1 MNKKKIYSAL
11 VLVLFATN
19 MVSQSF
25 ALSFWENYTFNN
37 TKTQKL
43 LKLNTKLER
52 YIKTESSKKIVKLK
66 NINDKSSY
74 KNEVNEILN
83 DIKDFNWNLAYDHD
97 SNFKNNLLLVK
108 QKARQY
114 KSLSQEIDSTI
125 KTWISPYKISIEE
138 KKKIESDILEIQKN
152 VVSKIKALLD
162 NYNDSSFKESWK
174 ANFEVSSEIWKI
186 NVEIERYTN
195 IFSILSWSQES
206 DLLVNISFEWNIP
219 WQASYVN
226 WKYIEWEK
234 ITISWSASFD
244 VNLKMVDKNLYLNL
258 KDYSITLKSSDENFN
273 ESMDLKDMTEY
284 LDKYKGKTI
293 RIKLPEWQKNLN
305 QAETIKNI
313 KSLLDILE
321 KNSILTPFKKL
332 NNEYVLIEKSET
344 VSLLIAKIKDFG
356 KTWDFSKLKTS
367 KKSYKELLR
376 YKSENWKIILY
387 KNINKGDSQ
396 WKIQI
401 TKENWEYSF
410 EGNIKSKNDSFDF
423 LIKKNSVLFNLISS
437 DITIKSRWE
446 NNVLD
451 FTASANSQ
459 NIKISWPLSQNNAD
473 LKINFNWNDVWYLKI
488 KTEEKKTV
496 YDFNLNLSNLWLD
509 WINSLSI
516 KLNWEYNIEKWDFK
530 VIEPTS
536 YIDIESFD
544 SNSENLP
551 SDFSDL

>member
-1 MNKKKIYSAL
+1 M
-11 VLVLFATN
+11 
-19 MVSQSF
+19 
-25 ALSFWENYTFNN
+25 
-37 TKTQKL
+37 
-43 LKLNTKLER
+43 
-52 YIKTESSKKIVKLK
+52 
-66 NINDKSSY
+66 
-74 KNEVNEILN
+74 
-83 DIKDFNWNLAYDHD
+83 
-97 SNFKNNLLLVK
+97 
-108 QKARQY
+108 
-114 KSLSQEIDSTI
+114 
-125 KTWISPYKISIEE
+125 
-138 KKKIESDILEIQKN
+138 
-152 VVSKIKALLD
+152 
-162 NYNDSSFKESWK
+162 
-174 ANFEVSSEIWKI
+174 
-186 NVEIERYTN
+186 
-195 IFSILSWSQES
+195 
-206 DLLVNISFEWNIP
+206 VNISFEWNIP

-344 VSLLIAKIKDFG
+344 VSLLIAKIKDFD
-356 KTWDFSKLKTS
+356 KTWGFSKLKTS

-410 EGNIKSKNDSFDF
+410 EGNIRSKNDSFDF

-437 DITIKSRWE
+437 DITIKSKWE
-446 NNVLD
+446 KDILD
-451 FTASANSQ
+451 FIASANSQ

-488 KTEEKKTV
+488 KTEEKKTI
-496 YDFNLNLSNLWLD
+496 YDFSFNLNNLWLD
-509 WINSLSI
+509 WISSLKI

-530 VIEPTS
+530 VIKPTS